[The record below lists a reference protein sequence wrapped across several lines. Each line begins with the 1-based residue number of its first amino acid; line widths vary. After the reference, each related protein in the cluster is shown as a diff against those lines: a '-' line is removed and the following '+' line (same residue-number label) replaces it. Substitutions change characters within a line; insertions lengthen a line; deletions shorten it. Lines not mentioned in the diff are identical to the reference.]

1 MIVVSNTS
9 PLTNLAAI
17 QQFELLQR
25 LYQEIHI
32 PQAVWNEL
40 NAQQRPWPGCR
51 EVANADWI
59 YHHRVTNVQLVKA
72 LTRDLDLGEA
82 ESIGLALELK
92 ADMILLDETDGR
104 RVAQRWGLK
113 TVGVLGILTEAKTK
127 QLIDEMKPLLQSLR
141 YQIGFYLSPRLYQ
154 EVLQSVGEG
163 D

>member
-1 MIVVSNTS
+1 MIIVSNTS

-17 QQFELLQR
+17 QQFELLQC
-25 LYQEIHI
+25 LYQQIHI

-40 NAQQRPWPGCR
+40 NAQQRTWPGGR

-59 YHHRVTNVQLVKA
+59 HRHPVTNTQLVNA

-92 ADMILLDETDGR
+92 ANIILLDETDGR
-104 RVAQRWGLK
+104 RVAQRLGLK
-113 TVGVLGILTEAKTK
+113 AVGVLGILTEAKTK
-127 QLIDEMKPLLQSLR
+127 KLIGEIRPLLQSLR
-141 YQIGFYLSPRLYQ
+141 YQIGFYLNPRLCQ
-154 EVLQSVGEG
+154 EVLQAVGEG